1 MQESPTEDRSKFC
14 NFFQPSKTCSPIF
27 FDWKKKKK
35 GKQDSFRV
43 KPGKLGKFHFVGGSG
58 FSVMLLKSLKCLS
71 VNVKLVGFAVTF
83 CPGL

>member
-35 GKQDSFRV
+35 VNKTLLELNLGNWESFI
-43 KPGKLGKFHFVGGSG
+43 
-58 FSVMLLKSLKCLS
+58 LLEAQVLALCYLKVWS
-71 VNVKLVGFAVTF
+71 A
-83 CPGL
+83 CP